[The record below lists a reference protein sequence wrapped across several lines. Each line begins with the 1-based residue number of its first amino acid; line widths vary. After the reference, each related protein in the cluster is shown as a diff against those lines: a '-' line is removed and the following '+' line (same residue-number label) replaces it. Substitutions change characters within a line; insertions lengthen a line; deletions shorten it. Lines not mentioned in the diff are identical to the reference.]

1 MAETISEERALA
13 VAQKFMKSNRSKHR
27 NLVRWNGIRQNTNDG
42 KYRSQE
48 PYYIFTNSDSIGFV
62 IVAGDDLARPI
73 LGYSADAR
81 LGDKDNL
88 PLGMQDW
95 LNDIERQI
103 SAAQSRQASPSEDVA
118 RQWAAPPEGNV
129 LKVHLPPEEFKH
141 YVSMVM
147 PSLIMPSLITRILLD
162 TDVFRILVLW

>member
-73 LGYSADAR
+73 WVILQMLVWVIR
-81 LGDKDNL
+81 
-88 PLGMQDW
+88 
-95 LNDIERQI
+95 II
-103 SAAQSRQASPSEDVA
+103 SPWVCRT
-118 RQWAAPPEGNV
+118 G
-129 LKVHLPPEEFKH
+129 L
-141 YVSMVM
+141 M
-147 PSLIMPSLITRILLD
+147 T
-162 TDVFRILVLW
+162 